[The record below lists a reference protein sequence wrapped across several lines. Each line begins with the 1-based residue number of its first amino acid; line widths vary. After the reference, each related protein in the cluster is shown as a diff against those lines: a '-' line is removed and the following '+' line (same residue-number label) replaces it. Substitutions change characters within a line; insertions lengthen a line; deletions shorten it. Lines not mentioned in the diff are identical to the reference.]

1 MHVNWVRTLKV
12 TGGTFLFLVLVACS
26 TPVSV
31 GPPWIPS
38 AAEVEIIS
46 VSRFKVD
53 GHGDVN
59 QVGGAVQINPD
70 DVAFVLSLL
79 STLTGS
85 TSTSSKQ
92 DRRKNVRLRSR
103 DGTECSRWCAS
114 VQTGLLLSTTIHRA
128 SDGYSLVTRM
138 RSLSVGE
145 RSALAGVCNVMD
157 AASHLTIVSTRP

>member
-1 MHVNWVRTLKV
+1 MHVNWARTSKA
-12 TGGTFLFLVLVACS
+12 TGGAFSFLVLVACS

-46 VSRFKVD
+46 VSHFKVD
-53 GHGDVN
+53 GHGDAN

-85 TSTSSKQ
+85 YVDKLET
-92 DRRKNVRLRSR
+92 RSPQ
-103 DGTECSRWCAS
+103 ECSIAIDGRERMLAMVRIGANWIAF
-114 VQTGLLLSTTIHRA
+114 VDDHHRA

-138 RSLSVGE
+138 RPLSVGE
-145 RSALAGVCNVMD
+145 RSALACVCNVMD
-157 AASHLTIVSTRP
+157 AASRLTIGSTRP